1 MKERFERLAD
11 AELDIMRVVW
21 KSEKPLKASEITKL
35 LQGERSWKTQT
46 AHVLL
51 SRLCD
56 KGYLTVDKSA
66 YSHTFAA
73 AISSEQ
79 YFAAESEMLIDRLG
93 GSLPSLIASLIDTSS
108 VSDEEIEEIEKLL
121 EAKKEGRA

>member
-35 LQGERSWKTQT
+35 LSGERSWKTQT

-56 KGYLTVDKSA
+56 KGYLNVDKST
-66 YSHTFAA
+66 YSHTFSPE
-73 AISSEQ
+73 ISSEQ
-79 YFAAESEMLIDRLG
+79 YFAAESEMLIGRLG
-93 GSLPSLIASLIDTSS
+93 GSIPSLIASLIDTSS

-121 EAKKEGRA
+121 AAKKEGRT